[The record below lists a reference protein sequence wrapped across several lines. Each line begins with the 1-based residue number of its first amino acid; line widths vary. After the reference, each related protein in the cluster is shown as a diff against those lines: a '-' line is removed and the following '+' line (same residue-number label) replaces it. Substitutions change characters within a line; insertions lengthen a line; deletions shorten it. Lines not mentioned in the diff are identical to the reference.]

1 MEIKGNAAAGNATAT
16 SNADNAKKNF
26 GPLIVDAVIPTA
38 GYYLLKHEGM
48 STVSALAW
56 SSVVPAARTIWGLIK
71 ERQLNGLAALMLV
84 VNVVGLALTFLTGDP
99 RLMLAK
105 DSAVSST
112 VGIGILVS
120 VALGRPMMTA
130 GLKPWLVKADSA
142 KSEAWDRLSAESTA
156 FRRIESRFSLIWGTA
171 LLGEC
176 VVRVV
181 GAYTLPVDTMVWL
194 GGVFTGG
201 AILIAMVIGSVVA
214 VNPMEKLIAAE
225 TAEAAPETT
234 FTPATV

>member
-1 MEIKGNAAAGNATAT
+1 METTG
-16 SNADNAKKNF
+16 NADNAKQNF
-26 GPLIVDAVIPTA
+26 LPLIVDAAVPMA

-48 STVSALAW
+48 STVAALAW
-56 SSVVPAARTIWGLIK
+56 SSVVPAARTIWSLLQA
-71 ERQLNGLAALMLV
+71 RRLNGLAALMLV
-84 VNVVGLALTFLTGDP
+84 VNLVGLALTFLTGDP

-120 VALGRPMMTA
+120 VGLGRPMMSA
-130 GLKPWLVKADSA
+130 GLKPWLVKADSV
-142 KSEAWDRLSAESTA
+142 KSEAWDRLSAGSDR
-156 FRRIESRFSLIWGTA
+156 FRRIENLFSVVWGTA
-171 LLGEC
+171 LLAEC

-181 GAYTLPVDTMVWL
+181 GAYTIPVDTMVWL

-214 VNPMEKLIAAE
+214 VNPMEKLIEAE
-225 TAEAAPETT
+225 LASYGVVKMPAPAEPKGACRAM
-234 FTPATV
+234 A